1 MARVE
6 TGNFSNLDPELQ
18 RTFESKVV
26 APRNPTLIKSNN
38 MSGRE
43 RITPS
48 QYISSMMLSTE
59 ERLVATRHMKL
70 PTIIELLDMSQVWYR
85 VLLLNPVY
93 LIDLGIGLDYIP
105 HYEHPPCSSSVC
117 YVISRPLDRRVA
129 VLPNTVSS
137 AITNKYWA
145 RAATLLNSPNF
156 KISITYYII

>member
-70 PTIIELLDMSQVWYR
+70 PTIIELLDMSQV
-85 VLLLNPVY
+85 
-93 LIDLGIGLDYIP
+93 
-105 HYEHPPCSSSVC
+105 
-117 YVISRPLDRRVA
+117 
-129 VLPNTVSS
+129 
-137 AITNKYWA
+137 
-145 RAATLLNSPNF
+145 
-156 KISITYYII
+156 